1 MTELSLAYQLDEPSF
16 MGAPAQQYAPQSA
29 PAPAAMQQL
38 KSQPPQMQQHAP
50 PPPSSGSMQEPISSY
65 NPPPAMYAQQPSGG
79 RGRQQADYSDTF
91 WDRLANKRWEMVKF
105 LVLALIVVLA
115 LSIDKVSTHYLDS
128 YINRGF
134 LSSTNELIVRLSYP
148 VIVILLLWLIKA
160 LG

>member
-16 MGAPAQQYAPQSA
+16 MAAPVQQYAPQAA
-29 PAPAAMQQL
+29 PPPAAMQQL
-38 KSQPPQMQQHAP
+38 KSQAAQHQAP
-50 PPPSSGSMQEPISSY
+50 PPPSPGSMQEPISSY

-79 RGRQQADYSDTF
+79 RGRQTEYSDTF

>member
-1 MTELSLAYQLDEPSF
+1 MA
-16 MGAPAQQYAPQSA
+16 APVQQYSPQTAP
-29 PAPAAMQQL
+29 PPPAMQQL
-38 KSQPPQMQQHAP
+38 QNQGGRQNQAP
-50 PPPSSGSMQEPISSY
+50 PPPSPGSMQEPTQLY
-65 NPPPAMYAQQPSGG
+65 TPPSAMYQQQSGAG
-79 RGRQQADYSDTF
+79 PRNRMEYQETF

-105 LVLALIVVLA
+105 FVLALIVVLA

-134 LSSTNELIVRLSYP
+134 LTPMNELVVRMSYP